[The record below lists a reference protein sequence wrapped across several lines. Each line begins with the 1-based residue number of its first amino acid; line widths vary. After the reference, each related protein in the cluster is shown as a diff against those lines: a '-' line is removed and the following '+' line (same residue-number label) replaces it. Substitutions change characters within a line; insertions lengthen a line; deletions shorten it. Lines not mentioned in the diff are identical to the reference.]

1 MTNSKS
7 IGNSY
12 ERYVAKLLSKW
23 ITGSDEKL
31 VCWRNV
37 HSGTVGTVRKKSGKS
52 DENVAGD
59 FQCLD
64 LAYDEFFK
72 KFHIDSKSLGDI
84 NIFVINPKNQK
95 SNQLLNEWKKV
106 VDDAGENIPL
116 MLVKCR
122 KNRKIPDFIILPVTM
137 KFEGKNIMG
146 FWLEDMGKYEG
157 TIITQE
163 EFFRLNT
170 WETLLG
176 KN

>member
-1 MTNSKS
+1 
-7 IGNSY
+7 
-12 ERYVAKLLSKW
+12 
-23 ITGSDEKL
+23 
-31 VCWRNV
+31 
-37 HSGTVGTVRKKSGKS
+37 
-52 DENVAGD
+52 
-59 FQCLD
+59 
-64 LAYDEFFK
+64 
-72 KFHIDSKSLGDI
+72 LGDI

-122 KNRKIPDFIILPVTM
+122 KNRKIPDFIVLPVTM